1 MRTELV
7 FTGGPRDGG
16 VWPWNVDS
24 PERIRIPV
32 PYGVDAERYPTIVVG
47 EYRQT
52 DRRDDTGR
60 LIYQWF
66 PGA

>member
-1 MRTELV
+1 MTTELV

-16 VWPWNVDS
+16 IWPYTQDTQDVF
-24 PERIRIPV
+24 RIPV
-32 PYGVDAERYPTIVVG
+32 PYGTDPKGYPISVVG

-52 DRRDDTGR
+52 DLRSVDGR